1 MLPVV
6 DASATSARIHSVAV
20 TVSDLRELCESA
32 ALSVGFSANDAK
44 DLTSALV
51 GGSLR
56 SLPGQGQGVQSL
68 PKYLARVRSGVIDP
82 QARVVAIGGLGATR
96 LLNANRAHG
105 AIAATRAMRD
115 ALELADTHGIGA
127 VGVRN
132 STHLGAAGYFAEL
145 ATERGCIG
153 LVFTNAGAEIAP
165 WGATTAVVGT
175 NPWAVA
181 VPSRQGWPVVL
192 DMANSTSG
200 KGMVRWNQL
209 VGRPIPD
216 DWALTV
222 NGQRTSDPVEALAGT
237 LFPLGGAKGYAMAVM
252 VDLLTGALTGS
263 ALGTDCFGD
272 EHQDVGHLVLAL
284 RIEAFS
290 PIDEFLDRVELLI
303 AQIRSS
309 PPAHTHRRVLLP
321 GELEHERRIDRTA
334 DGVPIP
340 IDRFDALLEMAS
352 ALELDQALIARLESL
367 R

>member
-1 MLPVV
+1 M
-6 DASATSARIHSVAV
+6 AQSVASPKSQV
-20 TVSDLRELCESA
+20 VLVPAESLWEFCESA
-32 ALSVGFSANDAK
+32 ARAAGFSQSDAR
-44 DLTSALV
+44 DLTAALV
-51 GGSLR
+51 GASLR

-68 PKYLARVRSGVIDP
+68 PKYVGRVRSGLID
-82 QARVVAIGGLGATR
+82 ARAEITEVAGRGATR
-96 LLNANRAHG
+96 LLDARRAHG
-105 AIAATRAMRD
+105 GVAATRAMRL
-115 ALELADTHGIGA
+115 ALDLASTHGIGA

-153 LVFTNAGAEIAP
+153 MVFTNAGPEIAP
-165 WGATTAVVGT
+165 WGATEVVVGT

-209 VGRPIPD
+209 IGSPIPD

-222 NGQRTSDPVEALAGT
+222 DGQRTTDPAAALAGT
-237 LFPLGGAKGYAMAVM
+237 LFPLGGPKGYAMAVM

-263 ALGTDCFGD
+263 AVGTDCFGD
-272 EHQDVGHLVLAL
+272 DHQNVGHLVLAVS
-284 RIEAFS
+284 IEAFGALN
-290 PIDEFLDRVELLI
+290 EFLDRVELLI

-309 PPAHTHRRVLLP
+309 PPAGPDTRILLP
-321 GELEHERRIDRTA
+321 GELEHERRAERTA
-334 DGVPIP
+334 SGVPIP
-340 IDRFDALLEMAS
+340 VERFDGLLEMAS
-352 ALELDQALIARLESL
+352 VLELDRQLTERLEAL

>member
-1 MLPVV
+1 LN
-6 DASATSARIHSVAV
+6 AQATSSRTHAVAV
-20 TVSDLRELCESA
+20 PFDDLWELCESA
-32 ALSVGFSANDAK
+32 ALAGGFSKADAR

-68 PKYLARVRSGVIDP
+68 PKYLDRVRSGVIDA
-82 QARVVAIGGLGATR
+82 QAEITTVDGRGATR
-96 LLNANRAHG
+96 VLDAGRAHG
-105 AIAATRAMRD
+105 AIAATHAMRL
-115 ALELADTHGIGA
+115 ALELADAHGIGA

-145 ATERGCIG
+145 ATAHQCIG
-153 LVFTNAGAEIAP
+153 LVFTNAGPEIAP
-165 WGATTAVVGT
+165 WGATEAVVGT

-181 VPSRQGWPVVL
+181 APSRQGWPVVL

-209 VGRPIPD
+209 TGQPVPD
-216 DWALTV
+216 DWALTAD
-222 NGQRTSDPVEALAGT
+222 GQRTTDPVAALAGT

-263 ALGTDCFGD
+263 AIGTDCFGD
-272 EHQDVGHLVLAL
+272 EHQNVGHLVLAL
-284 RIEAFS
+284 RIEAFR
-290 PIDEFLDRVELLI
+290 PLDEFLDSVELLI

-309 PPAHTHRRVLLP
+309 PPADPHQRVLLP
-321 GELEHERRIDRTA
+321 GELEHERRTERTV

-340 IDRFDALLEMAS
+340 VDRFDGLLEMAS
-352 ALELDQALIARLESL
+352 ALELDRRLIERLEAL

>member
-1 MLPVV
+1 M
-6 DASATSARIHSVAV
+6 DAQATSSRTQAVAV
-20 TVSDLRELCESA
+20 VLSDLWELCESA
-32 ALSVGFSANDAK
+32 ALSVGFSADDAK

-68 PKYLARVRSGVIDP
+68 PKYVGRTRSGVIDP
-82 QARVVAIGGLGATR
+82 RAEIIAVGGFGAMR
-96 LLNANRAHG
+96 LLDANRAHG
-105 AIAATRAMRD
+105 AIAATHAMRL
-115 ALELADTHGIGA
+115 ALDLADTHGIGA
-127 VGVRN
+127 IGVRN

-153 LVFTNAGAEIAP
+153 IVFTNAGPEIAP

-216 DWALTV
+216 DWALTAD
-222 NGQRTSDPVEALAGT
+222 GRRTTDHVAALAGT

-263 ALGTDCFGD
+263 ALGMDCFGD
-272 EHQDVGHLVLAL
+272 QHQDVGHLVLAL
-284 RIEAFS
+284 RIQAFS

-309 PPAHTHRRVLLP
+309 PPADAGQQVLLP
-321 GELEHERRIDRTA
+321 GELEHERRTERTA
-334 DGVPIP
+334 AGVPIP

-352 ALELDQALIARLESL
+352 SLELDPALIERLEAQ